1 MHTVG
6 YFYIR
11 NLFFV
16 QALRLHP
23 ELDGYPFWIERR
35 GKVLAHS
42 PCLERDGLHPGL
54 SARRARRIAPQ
65 AHRLEYRPEDY
76 RGTHD
81 LFCHIAHRF
90 TPVVEPLN
98 PGEIFLGL
106 QGADMQ
112 TAQALV
118 AEARDLGFEATVAIA
133 GSRLTARLAGRIHGP
148 GCILVVPGEETAF
161 LANRS
166 IECLWSVPR
175 KTRERLGRMGINRVA
190 DLQRISRQTLI
201 TRFGPQEGL
210 LLFEAARGRDL
221 HPLRAAWPPETL
233 EAEAR
238 LEGLADRLALERHLR
253 ALAKRLSAQ
262 LAEGGKRC
270 GRLRLE
276 LREEGSYL
284 PLTEAMVLGP
294 PASGENRLA
303 LAALR
308 LAGRMSVRRPLE
320 GARLVAE
327 DLSAAPVRQLDL
339 SAPVRAM
346 ENGKKEFQAYLTLRF
361 GSGTLRF
368 CSELAGSWR
377 ERMLGFLAVEGGR
390 VESRE
395 SRVES

>member
-1 MHTVG
+1 MDTVG

-16 QALRLHP
+16 QTLRLHP
-23 ELDGYPFWIERR
+23 ELAGRPFWVDRSGR
-35 GKVLAHS
+35 VLAHS
-42 PCLERDGLHPGL
+42 PCLEREGLRPGL
-54 SARRARRIAPQ
+54 SARRARRVAPQ
-65 AHRLEYRPEDY
+65 AHRLEYCPEDY
-76 RGTHD
+76 RGAHE

-90 TPVVEPLN
+90 TPLVEPSS

-106 QGADMQ
+106 QGQ
-112 TAQALV
+112 EVRTAQALV

-133 GSRLTARLAGRIHGP
+133 GSRLTARLAGRLGGP
-148 GCILVVPGEETAF
+148 GCVLLPPDEEVAF

-175 KTRERLGRMGINRVA
+175 KVRDRLGRMGIHRVA
-190 DLQRISRQTLI
+190 DLQRIPLQTLI
-201 TRFGPQEGL
+201 ARFGPQEGL
-210 LLFEAARGRDL
+210 RLFEAARGRDL
-221 HPLRAAWPPETL
+221 HPLRATWPPETL

-238 LEGLADRLALERHLR
+238 FDGLADRLLLERHIR
-253 ALAKRLSAQ
+253 ALARRLSAL

-276 LREEGSYL
+276 LREEDSYL
-284 PLTEAMVLGP
+284 PLSEATVLGP

-308 LAGRMSVRRPLE
+308 IAERMSPRRPLE

-327 DLSAAPVRQLDL
+327 DLRAASVGQLDL
-339 SAPVRAM
+339 FAPLKAM
-346 ENGKKEFQAYLTLRF
+346 ENGKEEFQAYLTLRF
-361 GSGTLRF
+361 GTGTLRF

-377 ERMLGFLAVEGGR
+377 ERMLGFLL
-390 VESRE
+390 VES
-395 SRVES
+395 